1 MGSERQRQDT
11 DISSDICI
19 QSGWTRIHGVQ
30 ESIESG
36 VVLLPFSLSS
46 LLQVTRF
53 PFCGRRRFSLT
64 IHLLLTL
71 ILFIEKSGWLA
82 NFFKR
87 NAKFNWFRTTLW
99 CRFDTELREGNSRK
113 HASKEHR
120 DTITKWSR
128 SSGGRKE
135 PHAQQ
140 PSQALFRPTGE
151 PCHQFTASDVSL
163 ACSIQGNRC
172 ELYRPVT

>member
-30 ESIESG
+30 ESVESG

-64 IHLLLTL
+64 IHVLTL
-71 ILFIEKSGWLA
+71 ILSIEKSGWLA
-82 NFFKR
+82 NFFSNAKR
-87 NAKFNWFRTTLW
+87 NLIDLERH
-99 CRFDTELREGNSRK
+99 REVDSIPIYGKVSWT
-113 HASKEHR
+113 HASKER
-120 DTITKWSR
+120 GDTITK
-128 SSGGRKE
+128 
-135 PHAQQ
+135 
-140 PSQALFRPTGE
+140 
-151 PCHQFTASDVSL
+151 
-163 ACSIQGNRC
+163 
-172 ELYRPVT
+172 

>member
-30 ESIESG
+30 ESVESG

-64 IHLLLTL
+64 IHVLTL
-71 ILFIEKSGWLA
+71 ILSIEKSGWLA
-82 NFFKR
+82 NFFSNAKR
-87 NAKFNWFRTTLW
+87 NLIDLERH
-99 CRFDTELREGNSRK
+99 REV
-113 HASKEHR
+113 
-120 DTITKWSR
+120 D
-128 SSGGRKE
+128 
-135 PHAQQ
+135 
-140 PSQALFRPTGE
+140 
-151 PCHQFTASDVSL
+151 
-163 ACSIQGNRC
+163 SIPIYGK
-172 ELYRPVT
+172 